1 MQGAAHVTDQDTTQ
15 ALEPCRNS
23 RADHGTVSDSKIVKN
38 VVLQN
43 FNLTSLHQ
51 HSIFSAGTFD

>member
-1 MQGAAHVTDQDTTQ
+1 MQG
-15 ALEPCRNS
+15 NS
-23 RADHGTVSDSKIVKN
+23 CISDSAAPPTPDSVATLVPLIARVSGLKIVKN
-38 VVLQN
+38 AVLQN